1 MFIRLKSICSVGI
14 DIFGVDIEINIFNR
28 GLPYFDIVGLPDKAV
43 SESKHRVKTAI
54 INSGFEFPNKRILVN
69 LAPANM
75 PKQGSVYDFAIAAGI
90 IACNDGFFQLRQLLV
105 NSLLYGEL
113 SLDGSLRYVPG
124 AQLLDIFAKEQ
135 SISNV
140 FIPNECKPDL
150 AKYIKKATYT
160 AYLCDNLKQLR
171 EPERSVFKGDT
182 VLIPKQT
189 ITHDAIDIKNIVGN
203 KKAKRALEI
212 SAAGG
217 HNLLF
222 LGSPGVG
229 KTTLAMAYKH
239 IQPPLYSDEVLEVDR
254 IYAVSKIHARGRGGS
269 GFDEMNLA
277 EKPFRAP
284 HHTVS
289 VSGLIGGGALLRPGE
304 ITLAHKGVLFLD
316 ELHEFSKNCIEAL
329 RQPLESAYISIV
341 RGGVTHKLPCEF
353 TLIAT
358 SNPCPC
364 GYFGHPDNK
373 CTCSQ
378 SQIKTFMRKI
388 SGPVL
393 DRLDIVLTVHK
404 TVDHIYD
411 VVATSRTNNESS
423 QDVYNRVCAA
433 RKIQSDRYRNHNFKR
448 NARINV
454 DNISDFCVL
463 SPKAKK
469 YLDIY
474 TQNLNISTR
483 RYFKFLK
490 LAKTIADLDCVDVI
504 GEEHIAEA
512 TMLCEIF

>member
-54 INSGFEFPNKRILVN
+54 INSGYEFPNKRILVN

-135 SISNV
+135 GISNV

-160 AYLCDNLKQLR
+160 TYLCDNLKQLK
-171 EPERSVFKGDT
+171 EPEKHVLSVNT
-182 VLIPKQT
+182 VPISQQVDSYET
-189 ITHDAIDIKNIVGN
+189 IDLKNIIGN
-203 KKAKRALEI
+203 KKAKRTLEI

-239 IQPPLYSDEVLEVDR
+239 IQPPLYSDEVMEVDR
-254 IYAVSKIHARGRGGS
+254 IYAVSKIHARGRSGG
-269 GFDEMNLA
+269 GFDDMNLT

-289 VSGLIGGGALLRPGE
+289 VSGLVGGGALLRPGE

-329 RQPLESAYISIV
+329 RQPLESDHISIV
-341 RGGVTHKLPCEF
+341 RSGVTYKLPCEF

-364 GYFGHPDNK
+364 GFFGHPDNK

-378 SQIKTFMRKI
+378 SQIKTFMRKL
-388 SGPVL
+388 SGPIM
-393 DRLDIVLTVHK
+393 DRLDIVLTIHK

-411 VVATSRTNNESS
+411 SVTSSCVNNESS
-423 QDVYNRVCAA
+423 QEVRHRVCLA
-433 RKIQSDRYRNHNFKR
+433 RKIQNDRYKNHNFKC
-448 NARINV
+448 NARINI
-454 DNISDFCVL
+454 DNINTFCIL
-463 SPKAKK
+463 SPPAKK
-469 YLDIY
+469 YLDMY
-474 TQNLNISTR
+474 TQNLNISIR

-490 LAKTIADLDCVDVI
+490 LAKTIADLDCIDII

-512 TMLCEIF
+512 TMLCETF